1 VTTDL
6 LAAITASARRSAE
19 VRERA
24 TDARVRE
31 TAAGRAPRGREFVS
45 RLSDSASGH
54 VRVIAECKQRS
65 PSRGILRHPYD
76 PGAIA
81 GGYEKAGAAAISVL
95 TEPTFFDGALDHLSA
110 VRERVGIPL
119 LRKDFITTPFQV
131 VEARA
136 AGADAV
142 LLIAG
147 AFTSRRGREGF
158 DAKVLAA
165 LMAEAASQQV
175 AALVEVHSREELQ
188 IALDAGATLV
198 GVNSRNL
205 KTLDVN
211 LRVFD
216 ELIGEVPDNVTV
228 VAESGL
234 REAED
239 LRRLRS
245 AGFDAFLIGERFMTT
260 ANPGEA
266 LAELIAA
273 TGAGA
278 I

>member
-1 VTTDL
+1 MTTDL
-6 LAAITASARRSAE
+6 LAAITASARKSAE

-24 TDARVRE
+24 SDARVRE
-31 TAAGRAPRGREFVS
+31 TAAGRAPRGSEFVS
-45 RLSDSASGH
+45 RLADSSSSR
-54 VRVIAECKQRS
+54 VRIIAECKHRS

-76 PGAIA
+76 PVSIA
-81 GGYEKAGAAAISVL
+81 AGYETAGAAAISVL

-110 VRERVGIPL
+110 VRDRIGIPL
-119 LRKDFITTPFQV
+119 LRKDFIATPFQV

-147 AFTSRRGREGF
+147 AL

-165 LMAEAASQQV
+165 LMAEAAFQQL
-175 AALVEVHSREELQ
+175 AALVEVHSQEELQ
-188 IALDAGATLV
+188 IALDAGASLV

-205 KTLDVN
+205 KTLEVD

-216 ELIGEVPDNVTV
+216 ELIAEVPDNVTV

-234 REAED
+234 REAAD

-245 AGFDAFLIGERFMTT
+245 AGYHAFLIGERFMTT
-260 ANPGEA
+260 PNPGEA

-273 TGAGA
+273 TEGGVR
-278 I
+278 

>member
-1 VTTDL
+1 MTADL
-6 LAAITASARRSAE
+6 LAAITASARKSAE
-19 VRERA
+19 VRER
-24 TDARVRE
+24 TSDSRVRE

-45 RLSDSASGH
+45 RLSSSASGH
-54 VRVIAECKQRS
+54 VRIIAECKHRS

-76 PGAIA
+76 PVAIA
-81 GGYEKAGAAAISVL
+81 AGYEAAGAAAISVL
-95 TEPTFFDGALDHLSA
+95 TEPSFFDGALDHLSA
-110 VRERVGIPL
+110 VRGHVGIPL
-119 LRKDFITTPFQV
+119 LRKDFIATPFQV

-147 AFTSRRGREGF
+147 AFTSRKGREGY
-158 DAKVLAA
+158 DAKVLAV
-165 LMAEAASQQV
+165 LMAEAAVQQL

-188 IALDAGATLV
+188 IALEAGAILV

-205 KTLDVN
+205 KTLDVD

-216 ELIGEVPDNVTV
+216 ELIVEVPDNVTV

-234 REAED
+234 REAAD

-245 AGFDAFLIGERFMTT
+245 AGYDAFLIGERFMTSP
-260 ANPGEA
+260 NPGEA
-266 LAELIAA
+266 LAALIAA
-273 TGAGA
+273 TESGVE
-278 I
+278 